1 MFLFR
6 PGAYLHGLFPVT
18 DSFVDTDEPGVNE
31 MSLIPVPPQPFEATA
46 STRNARVSALAGWI
60 PLPVALLVPLPTMSG
75 HVTVPMARSFAF
87 PPTPPCHH
95 SHTALEPDWPL
106 VAVPVAATA
115 KPG

>member
-6 PGAYLHGLFPVT
+6 PGAYLQGLFPVT

-31 MSLIPVPPQPFEATA
+31 MSLIPVPPHPFEATA
-46 STRNARVSALAGWI
+46 STRNARVSAPAGWI

-75 HVTVPMARSFAF
+75 HVTVPMAISVTS

-95 SHTALEPDWPL
+95 SHLALEPDSPL
-106 VAVPVAATA
+106 VAAHLQDTDES
-115 KPG
+115 